1 MRKISSTTGIMEE
14 CELEERQANLS
25 MIEEKARALLARRER
40 RALLRSC
47 NAYVDHRI
55 DVNSFV
61 DSLLHLLSTPS
72 KVKFFLSPSFFS
84 TSCYFYNQK
93 TTCNSTE
100 TR

>member
-1 MRKISSTTGIMEE
+1 MEE